1 MAAHEIIAAVF
12 FLSTVVSLWAWSRTR
27 RKLAEAEKNQKAL
40 ERSSH
45 VLEEEK
51 RVLNLIARGAS
62 LKEVLN
68 ALTAAIEAMVPNCI
82 CTVLLVDREREV
94 LEHGAAPN
102 APADYWKVCH
112 GLPIAPDVG
121 CCPTAAFR
129 NETVIAEDI
138 STDFRWAP
146 IKDFALG
153 FGLRACWSVPIRDSE
168 TNQVIGTFAMYHR
181 HPAKPSASDLIVVEG
196 GAHLAG
202 NAIER
207 LRAEQRLREYADRF
221 KLAEKIA
228 SFGIWQWDAKDDLF
242 TLSEST
248 SELCR
253 LGREKARVTGEEL
266 YATVHPDDAV
276 VAREAREQALAE
288 RRTYEVEFRRVF
300 PDGSVRWYRNRAQTE
315 FEGDVPAR
323 MVGAI
328 IDITEQKELLLSLER
343 AKETAEAAVSAK
355 SRFLANMS
363 HEIRTPMNAVMGMTS
378 LLLDFDLPDDAKDYV
393 NTIRTSSDSLLSI
406 INDILDFSKIE
417 SGKLDLEHIPIS
429 LHECLEEAAELLSP
443 KSAEKG
449 LELAV
454 DIDSSLDE
462 WIYGDSTRL
471 RQIVVNLVSNAVK
484 FTERGEVV
492 IRARKICGLDG
503 GKQIHIAVQDTG
515 IGIEA
520 SKLGRLFQSFSQ
532 VDAST
537 TRKFGGTGLGLAI
550 SKRLSELLGGQMWVE
565 SQPGVGSNFQFTIPY
580 EVAPAQKFPPVAPK
594 DWFRKKILTVDD
606 NPTNLFIIDAYLK
619 HWKLSNKMVAS
630 ASEALT
636 ELRRSHYDL
645 VLLDWHMPEMDGV
658 ELAQAVKTEFGA
670 NAPPMVMLS
679 SSAASVRE
687 TFRDQEHPF
696 VALMTKPIRRQH
708 LHRVLLR
715 VLSGL
720 REQTASVKA
729 VEGDLAQ
736 RAPLRI
742 LVADDN
748 LINQKVAIRLLVRW
762 GYRPDAVSN
771 GLEVLDALRRQ
782 HYDIVLLDVQMPE
795 MDGLEA
801 ARRIRTEWTDPGN
814 RPFLAALTAGA
825 MKEDRDR
832 CMAAGM
838 DGYLSKP
845 LNVQE
850 LQAVLESCYAARAS
864 LASLAQLSR
873 QFDQF
878 LLTPR

>member
-1 MAAHEIIAAVF
+1 MYEVIAAIF
-12 FLSTVVSLWAWSRTR
+12 FLSTVGLLSVWFRTR
-27 RKLAEAEKNQKAL
+27 RKLAEVEMNQKAL
-40 ERSSH
+40 ERSSQ

-51 RVLNLIARGAS
+51 HVLSLIARGAS

-68 ALTAAIEAMVPNCI
+68 ALTSAIEAMVPNCI
-82 CTVLLVDREREV
+82 CTVLLVDRERGV

-102 APADYWKVCH
+102 APAEYWKVCH

-146 IKDFALG
+146 IKDFVLG
-153 FGLRACWSVPIRDSE
+153 FGLHACWSVPIRDSE
-168 TNQVIGTFAMYHR
+168 TNQVNGTLAMYHR
-181 HPAKPSASDLIVVEG
+181 HPAKPSPSDLRVVEG
-196 GAHLAG
+196 GAQLAG

-207 LRAEQRLREYADRF
+207 LRAEQRLRDYAERF

-228 SFGIWQWDAKDDLF
+228 TFGIWQWDAKDNLF

-253 LGREKARVTGEEL
+253 LDHKKTRVTAEEL
-266 YATVHPDDAV
+266 YATVPAEDAV
-276 VAREAREQALAE
+276 TAREAREQALAE
-288 RRTYEVEFRRVF
+288 RRTYEVEYRRVF
-300 PDGSVRWYRNRAQTE
+300 PDGCVRWYRNRARTE
-315 FEGDVPAR
+315 FDGDVPAR

-343 AKETAEAAVSAK
+343 AKEAAEAAVSAK
-355 SRFLANMS
+355 SQFLANMS

-406 INDILDFSKIE
+406 INDILAFSKIE

-443 KSAEKG
+443 KCAEKG
-449 LELAV
+449 LEIAV
-454 DIDSSLDE
+454 DIDSALSE

-471 RQIVVNLVSNAVK
+471 RQIVVNLLSNAVK
-484 FTERGEVV
+484 FTERGEII
-492 IRARKICGLDG
+492 IRARKICGLSG
-503 GKQIHIAVQDTG
+503 EKQIHIAVQDTG

-520 SKLGRLFQSFSQ
+520 SKLDRLFQSFSQ

-550 SKRLSELLGGQMWVE
+550 SKRLSELLGGRMWVE
-565 SQPGVGSNFQFTIPY
+565 SQAGVGSNFQFTIPY
-580 EVAPAQKFPPVAPK
+580 EAAPAQKFPPVTPK
-594 DWFRKKILTVDD
+594 DWSSKTVLTVDD

-619 HWKLSNKMVAS
+619 HWNLSNKMVAS
-630 ASEALT
+630 GAEALT
-636 ELRRSHYDL
+636 ELRTDRYDL
-645 VLLDWHMPEMDGV
+645 VLLDWQMPEMDGV
-658 ELAQAVKTEFGA
+658 ELAKAVKTEFGL

-687 TFRDQEHPF
+687 TFRDQENPF

-720 REQTASVKA
+720 TEQTANAKTM
-729 VEGDLAQ
+729 EGDLAQ

-748 LINQKVAIRLLVRW
+748 LINQKVATRLLVRW
-762 GYRPDAVSN
+762 GYRPDVVSN

-782 HYDIVLLDVQMPE
+782 RYDIVLLDVQMPE

-801 ARRIRTEWTDPGN
+801 AGRIKAEWNDPAS

-832 CMAAGM
+832 CIAAGM

-850 LQAVLESCYAARAS
+850 LQVVLENCYAARVS
-864 LASLAQLSR
+864 LASVAQLSR

-878 LLTPR
+878 LLTPQ